1 MRWNLN
7 ASERGANIIWRGFSV
22 RRVKRSEKE
31 SGNWLRTIT
40 KRIIRG
46 NERRAAGEKKEAT
59 IKELTE
65 WILEYVE
72 QNTAGSPTDESVKW
86 THLRYCDIT
95 LYLQVTYQVE
105 VETECV
111 KRILHAQGYRKRKP
125 AKTLATGKSPDRSEQ
140 FRIISFLLALFM
152 LMDENPI
159 ISIDTKKKEVL
170 GALTRN
176 EAVLT
181 KGEKAVS
188 VFDHDYPY
196 LGVGKAIPHGIYDVK
211 LNEGYISLGNSHE
224 TAEFVVDNLQ
234 WWWETVGKYEYPK
247 ATRILIICDSG
258 GANGH
263 RHHLFKKLLQALA
276 RKIGK
281 KLVIAHYPPYCSKY
295 NPIERRLFAQVHRSI
310 RETIL
315 TDLEQVK
322 MLMEKTATKTGLS
335 VEVRINAKY
344 YPLKQPSL
352 AEDVDTK
359 RILRHPTLPKLSYT
373 ILP

>member
-1 MRWNLN
+1 M
-7 ASERGANIIWRGFSV
+7 

-31 SGNWLRTIT
+31 CGNWLRIIT

-46 NERRAAGEKKEAT
+46 SEWRAADEKKEAT

-65 WILEYVE
+65 WIVEYVE

-86 THLRYCDIT
+86 THLRYCDIA
-95 LYLQVTYQVE
+95 LHLQATHQVE
-105 VETECV
+105 VETECI

-152 LMDENPI
+152 LMAENPI

-181 KGEKAVS
+181 KGDKAIA

-211 LNEGYISLGNSHE
+211 LNEGYLSLGNSHE

-247 ATRILIICDSG
+247 ATRILILCDSG

-263 RHHLFKKLLQALA
+263 RHHLFKKLLQVFA

-295 NPIERRLFAQVHRSI
+295 NPIERRLFAQVHRTI
-310 RETIL
+310 KETIL

-335 VEVRINAKY
+335 VEVRINEKFY
-344 YPLKQPSL
+344 SLKQPSL
-352 AEDVDTK
+352 AEDVDAQ

>member
-1 MRWNLN
+1 
-7 ASERGANIIWRGFSV
+7 V
-22 RRVKRSEKE
+22 
-31 SGNWLRTIT
+31 
-40 KRIIRG
+40 IIRG
-46 NERRAAGEKKEAT
+46 SERRAADEKKEVAMA
-59 IKELTE
+59 ELTD

-72 QNTAGSPTDESVKW
+72 QNTAGSPTDETIKW
-86 THLRYCDIT
+86 THLRYCDIV
-95 LYLQVTYQVE
+95 LYLQATYQVE
-105 VETECV
+105 VETDCV
-111 KRILHAQGYRKRKP
+111 KRILDAEGYRKRKP
-125 AKTLATGKSPDRSEQ
+125 AKTKATGSSPDRSEQ

-152 LMDENPI
+152 VMEENPI

-170 GALTRN
+170 GDLTRN

-181 KGEKAVS
+181 KGDQAVA

-211 LNEGYISLGNSHE
+211 LNAGYLSLGNSHE
-224 TAEFVVDNLQ
+224 TAQFVVDNLE

-247 ATRILIICDSG
+247 ATRILILCDSG

-263 RHHLFKKLLQALA
+263 RHHLFKKLLQTLA

-295 NPIERRLFAQVHRSI
+295 NLIERRLFAQVHRTI
-310 RETIL
+310 KETLL
-315 TDLEQVK
+315 TDIEQVK

-335 VEVRINAKY
+335 VEVRINAKF

-352 AEDVDTK
+352 AEEVDAQ
-359 RILRHPTLPKLSYT
+359 RILRHPSLPKLSYT

>member
-1 MRWNLN
+1 M
-7 ASERGANIIWRGFSV
+7 IIQG
-22 RRVKRSEKE
+22 
-31 SGNWLRTIT
+31 SG
-40 KRIIRG
+40 
-46 NERRAAGEKKEAT
+46 RRAADEKKEAT
-59 IKELTE
+59 IKELTG
-65 WILEYVE
+65 WILAYVE
-72 QNTAGSPTDESVKW
+72 QNTAGSPTDERVKW
-86 THLRYCDIT
+86 THLRNCDIV
-95 LYLQVTYQVE
+95 LHLERNYQVGIT
-105 VETECV
+105 TECV
-111 KRILHAQGYRKRKP
+111 KRILHANGYRKRKP
-125 AKTLATGKSPDRSEQ
+125 AKTVATGKSPDRSEQ

-152 LMDENPI
+152 LMEENPI

-176 EAVLT
+176 RAVLT
-181 KGEKAVS
+181 KGDQAVP

-211 LNEGYISLGNSHE
+211 FNEGYLSLGNSHE
-224 TAEFVVDNLQ
+224 TAEFVVDNLE
-234 WWWETVGKYEYPK
+234 WWWESFGKFEYPK
-247 ATRILIICDSG
+247 ATRILILCDAG

-263 RHHLFKKLLQALA
+263 RHHLFKKLLQKLA

-295 NPIERRLFAQVHRSI
+295 NPIERRLFAQVHRTI
-310 RETIL
+310 KETLL

-335 VEVRINAKY
+335 VEVRINAKF

-352 AEDVDTK
+352 AEEVDAR